1 MPVTILK
8 DLCIDCG
15 ACVGVCPTEALELGE
30 DGKPVCIA
38 EKCIDCDVCIASCPT
53 EAITH

>member
-1 MPVTILK
+1 MPVKINR

-15 ACVGVCPTEALELGE
+15 ACIGVCPTAALELDE
-30 DGKPVCIA
+30 DGKVTCNEA
-38 EKCIDCDVCIASCPT
+38 ACIDCDVCIASCPT